1 MFAMKKLIL
10 AAFAI
15 AAVVATSGNADAT
28 FAIRILNSSNTVL
41 ATVKDGQLAPIVG
54 NTPQLIDGK
63 PSDSKRVTGEDTG
76 GNDTFTVITGGFS
89 FTFSRFE
96 GRIFNSGPTLSTA
109 QLSVHVQSNSN
120 AGGVVSFE
128 FTRNGYTFPSG
139 GTRKVFDSFTTIA
152 PATGPVPASVTYQ
165 SWINAGNV
173 DFSTAGQSNGP
184 LSSAIPNQANSANTS
199 GTINSTGVFSITT
212 RTTFTFTGVTGTIQY
227 DSRTDVTPPANIVP
241 APAGLLLSL
250 LGLPALA
257 FARRFRRA
265 VPVQA

>member
-152 PATGPVPASVTYQ
+152 PATGPVHPK
-165 SWINAGNV
+165 G
-173 DFSTAGQSNGP
+173 
-184 LSSAIPNQANSANTS
+184 SS
-199 GTINSTGVFSITT
+199 
-212 RTTFTFTGVTGTIQY
+212 R
-227 DSRTDVTPPANIVP
+227 
-241 APAGLLLSL
+241 
-250 LGLPALA
+250 
-257 FARRFRRA
+257 
-265 VPVQA
+265 